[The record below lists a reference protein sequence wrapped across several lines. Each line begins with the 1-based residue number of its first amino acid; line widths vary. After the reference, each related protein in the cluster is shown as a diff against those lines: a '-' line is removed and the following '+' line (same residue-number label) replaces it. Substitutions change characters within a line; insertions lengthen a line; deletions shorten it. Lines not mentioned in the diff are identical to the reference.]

1 MKKSARLF
9 ALCTAAVLL
18 TMGSAVVSMAAQTG
32 WAKEGDQW
40 CYLDSGG
47 NKMTD
52 VWKKSGNFWYYLGSD
67 GVMVTDQWVDD
78 TYYTDINGV
87 MVTNRWIYVN
97 EGTDNAPNTDGGWF
111 YLDAGGK
118 VVTDGWKT
126 INGKKYYFDSDGTM
140 LCGWLTDNEDT
151 YYLGDENQGWA
162 QTGWVCLDY
171 DPENPPSDGD
181 VSAVET
187 SGSDTS
193 KWFYFQAN
201 GKAVKAVS
209 DLYTSK
215 TINGKKYYFDE
226 NGVMLTGWVAM
237 ATGSD
242 ASEEDTTGIS
252 AFKYFGSENDGQMS
266 KGWKYLTDFPED
278 SDDSSSITTATASNA
293 GYDSGDGSWYYFDS
307 NGVPKYLKAN
317 ADSMSQA
324 VVRINGQSYFFDQ
337 YGRMQYGLIGLEPV

>member
-87 MVTNRWIYVN
+87 MVTNQWVYVN

-140 LCGWLTDNEDT
+140 LYGWLTDNEDT

-193 KWFYFQAN
+193 EE
-201 GKAVKAVS
+201 
-209 DLYTSK
+209 D
-215 TINGKKYYFDE
+215 
-226 NGVMLTGWVAM
+226 
-237 ATGSD
+237 ATG
-242 ASEEDTTGIS
+242 I
-252 AFKYFGSENDGQMS
+252 
-266 KGWKYLTDFPED
+266 
-278 SDDSSSITTATASNA
+278 ITTATASNA

-337 YGRMQYGLIGLEPV
+337 YGRMQYSLIGLEPV